1 LSRRRPA
8 THCVG
13 PADFL
18 FSFFWKRVPPRQ
30 RERFAQFLDRQRI
43 EFRRGRTACAPG
55 VGNGRESLG
64 RDLALERLL
73 VGREHQ
79 IGGKAVRGERRVDPF
94 HLEGGAI
101 EMRRLDRAVE
111 RKRNA
116 PKVPCGRHDTIT
128 CGHVFRR
135 AIALIR
141 SCPRK
146 RAPRAFLLWPTPVW
160 ILASAG
166 MSGVEST

>member
-79 IGGKAVRGERRVDPF
+79 IGGKAVRGEGRVDPL
-94 HLEGGAI
+94 HLEGGAVAG
-101 EMRRLDRAVE
+101 RQLDRN
-111 RKRNA
+111 RSS
-116 PKVPCGRHDTIT
+116 
-128 CGHVFRR
+128 RR
-135 AIALIR
+135 QR
-141 SCPRK
+141 
-146 RAPRAFLLWPTPVW
+146 
-160 ILASAG
+160 
-166 MSGVEST
+166 E